1 MGARSS
7 GMFPIR
13 AAWVDAELLL
23 ANGVAKKVTNLMHN
37 DTVSF
42 LGYFSEDAVGSVTVT
57 TSNGYVVTLAADGP
71 RNRKVIAT
79 RSGFEL
85 GDLTAGG
92 TQDAEVT
99 LDTSGLSA
107 GSVQVSL
114 F

>member
-7 GMFPIR
+7 GIFPIR
-13 AAWVDAELLL
+13 AAWVDSELLL

-37 DTVSF
+37 DNVTF
-42 LGYFSEDAVGSVTVT
+42 LGYFSENAVGSVTVT
-57 TSNGYVVTLAADGP
+57 TSNGYVVTLQADGP

-85 GDLTAGG
+85 GDLTAAG
-92 TQDAEVT
+92 TQPAEVM
-99 LDTSGLSA
+99 LDTSGLSQ